1 MQVVTVNYL
10 KSNTEYN
17 TLLDNNLEIS
27 IVDTYVV
34 KIRRDTT
41 QEKIDSE
48 TIKKI
53 IGDRCL

>member
-34 KIRRDTT
+34 QIKRDTT
-41 QEKIDSE
+41 REKIDSE